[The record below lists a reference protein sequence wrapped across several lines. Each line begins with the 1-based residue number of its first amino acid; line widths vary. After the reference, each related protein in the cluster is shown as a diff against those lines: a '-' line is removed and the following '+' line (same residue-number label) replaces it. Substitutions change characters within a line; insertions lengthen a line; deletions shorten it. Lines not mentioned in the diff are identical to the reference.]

1 MGRRGPRPKLVR
13 SSESK
18 TRAREAEFIDVAN
31 DGVIRGPE
39 LPDGEWPERTL
50 AWWDTWRRSAMA
62 QEFTDTDWDYLIDT
76 ALIHREL
83 WTGNVKAA
91 GELRLRVQRFGATVP
106 DRERLRLRI
115 DMEAEQADRRPSMTK
130 DRRQRLL
137 RAVEKGQGIDT

>member
-18 TRAREAEFIDVAN
+18 TRTREAEFTDLAA
-31 DGVIRGPE
+31 DGVVRGPE
-39 LPDGEWPERTL
+39 LPDGDWPERTV
-50 AWWDTWRRSAMA
+50 AWWHTWRTSAMA
-62 QEFTDTDWDYLIDT
+62 QEFSETDWDFLADT

-83 WTGNVKAA
+83 WTGNLKVA

-106 DRERLRLRI
+106 DRERLRLRV
-115 DMEAEQADRRPSMTK
+115 DLEAEQAGHRPSMTK

-137 RAVEKGQGIDT
+137 RAVEKESNDT